1 MKLDRGRERS
11 DLGRFGA
18 GQFAT
23 DYERRVDPDALRRRR
38 AERVADA
45 LDRSGLDALLLWKD
59 ENLRYVTGM
68 RAQII
73 QGKSALLNGVLLL
86 RDRDP
91 VLFCSGGELERVENV
106 MSWITEA
113 HPIPILEARGLIGSF
128 VDGTLAPI
136 LRGHGVAGGTLGIDE
151 CAFAQVEEIR
161 RALPELD
168 LVDGDGL
175 MQQCRLRKLP
185 EEVALMEEASAIAE
199 AVTAAAADA
208 VAPGVRETDV
218 VAEAMHTLYRLGGEM
233 AHVATPFVASGE
245 HMSPPNRLSSDKI
258 IRNGDV
264 VFIDIGAMW
273 SGYYSDVARTVV
285 CGAPS
290 ESQRRVYTAVHEAL
304 HAGTAAMSAGNT
316 NADVADAIV
325 DVARRH
331 GLADH
336 FIPLFI
342 GHGVGIGSNEP
353 PYIGE
358 SLPGAETVVLE
369 PGMTF
374 AVEPLIWLPGVRG
387 GGGVRLEDTIVVEEG
402 GGRALTR
409 SPFEEK
415 LLA

>member
-1 MKLDRGRERS
+1 MKLDRGRQRS
-11 DLGRFGA
+11 DLARFGA

-23 DYERRVDPDALRRRR
+23 DYEQRVDPDVLRRRR
-38 AERVADA
+38 AERVAEA
-45 LDRSGLDALLLWKD
+45 LDRSELDALLLWKD

-136 LRGHGVAGGTLGIDE
+136 LREHGVAGGALGIDE

-175 MQQCRLRKLP
+175 MQACRLRKLP
-185 EEVALMEEASAIAE
+185 EEIALMEEASAIAE

-285 CGAPS
+285 CGAPNDT
-290 ESQRRVYTAVHEAL
+290 QRRVYTAVYEAL
-304 HAGTAAMSAGNT
+304 QAGTAAMTPGNT

-325 DVARRH
+325 GVARQH

-358 SLPGAETVVLE
+358 SLPGAETIVLE
-369 PGMTF
+369 AGMTF

-387 GGGVRLEDTIVVEEG
+387 GGGVRLEDTILVEEG

-409 SPFEEK
+409 SPFEER